1 MFWKFIQYTIH
12 WDKTQML
19 KIFPSDKINITKMHF
34 FSFLSSKLITVLLLI
49 CNSYTDWSFHLSK
62 TLCGIF
68 HFRFLFV
75 FIKLYIFFHQ
85 KARTLT
91 LKRHNSFHHKSNGKA
106 THSFVPR
113 LLIFK
118 LQQEVQNSM
127 ISAWFGAPKN
137 WPGDK
142 LFKLS
147 KQKFWVCHFF

>member
-1 MFWKFIQYTIH
+1 
-12 WDKTQML
+12 ML

-34 FSFLSSKLITVLLLI
+34 FSFVSSKLITVSLLI
-49 CNSYTDWSFHLSK
+49 CNSYTDWSPSFISLK
-62 TLCGIF
+62 LCVGFSIF
-68 HFRFLFV
+68 DSFLF
-75 FIKLYIFFHQ
+75 LLNYIYFFHQ

-106 THSFVPR
+106 THSFAPR